1 MTNKISVEVPE
12 ENLSVDV
19 MLRFVEKYEVYG

>member
-12 ENLSVDV
+12 ENLSVDA